1 MFDGN
6 TVQWWSINC
15 TNKSDSEKWRD
26 IGKVII
32 TFSHFIEDLIFRRK
46 KVISTKKYNQ
56 HARRVMKSIIFLEV

>member
-1 MFDGN
+1 MATQYSGDPLIVQIKV
-6 TVQWWSINC
+6 TVKN
-15 TNKSDSEKWRD
+15 EG